1 MKLRPYQQKISE
13 DIDAAWADGAQ
24 NVCATLPTGS
34 GKTVVFSNKLLH
46 HTGVSFTVAHRQELV
61 SQMSFTL
68 AKYGVVHSLQASD
81 SLCKYIITEQ
91 IRRFGRRYEDP
102 RANCIVAGVKTL
114 LNRQKVLKPMID
126 RASLWVTDECFPAGT
141 PVDGRPIEQIRV
153 GDKVTAYNER
163 TGGFELRPM
172 LRVFK
177 NPMPDVM
184 AHIGFK
190 GMESAKVTLN
200 HPYFTQRGWAKAGA
214 LSRKDVVLT
223 KTGAWV
229 PVLNSMLY
237 ATSPNRF
244 VYNLEVEELH
254 TYTAN
259 GIVVHNCHHVA
270 GGNEWM
276 QAIGLFPESCRGLGV
291 TATPERADGQ
301 GIGRSA
307 AGVFDTLV
315 SGPGMR
321 ELINAGY
328 LTDYR
333 IFGPYS
339 NVDLTGVTVGRSGD
353 YSKPKLT
360 AAVRRSP
367 IVGDVV
373 KSYLKFAPGKIGV
386 TFVPDVQTAKDMAAS
401 FCGAGVP
408 ARVVHAGTP
417 DRERYKSIEM
427 LARGDLKELVNV
439 DVFGEGFDLPAIE
452 VCSFARPTASYPLF
466 VQQFGRSLRLLDGK
480 QHAII
485 IDHVGNIKRHGL
497 PDRYREWSLEG
508 TRGSKKRDDD
518 LIPIRTCRE
527 CLAVYEA
534 YERDCPYCG
543 WQYVTQG
550 NVSIEMVEGD
560 LSEIDPAV
568 LAAMRGEVA
577 RVDAPDYEVGEKLR
591 HAGAPP
597 QAVLGAMKNH
607 RLRQEAQTELRE
619 MIATWCGYQRAA
631 GQSDS
636 VIMMRFYRTFGLDM
650 VSAQCLGRTEAAGL
664 CERIW
669 EGVR

>member
-13 DIDAAWADGAQ
+13 DIDAAWADGHQ
-24 NVCATLPTGS
+24 NVCATLPTAA
-34 GKTVVFSNKLLH
+34 GKTVIFSNKLKH
-46 HTGVSFTVAHRQELV
+46 HPGVSFTIAHRQELV

-68 AKYGVVHSLQASD
+68 AKQGVVHSLQASA

-102 RANCIVAGVKTL
+102 KANCIVAGVKTL

-126 RASLWVTDECFPAGT
+126 RASLWVTDE
-141 PVDGRPIEQIRV
+141 
-153 GDKVTAYNER
+153 
-163 TGGFELRPM
+163 
-172 LRVFK
+172 
-177 NPMPDVM
+177 
-184 AHIGFK
+184 AHHIC
-190 GMESAKVTLN
+190 N
-200 HPYFTQRGWAKAGA
+200 
-214 LSRKDVVLT
+214 
-223 KTGAWV
+223 
-229 PVLNSMLY
+229 
-237 ATSPNRF
+237 
-244 VYNLEVEELH
+244 
-254 TYTAN
+254 
-259 GIVVHNCHHVA
+259 
-270 GGNEWM
+270 GNEWM
-276 QAIGLFPESCRGLGV
+276 QAIGLFPDTCRGLGV

-307 AGVFDTLV
+307 SGVFDTLV

-321 ELINAGY
+321 ELINSGY

-339 NVDLTGVTVGRSGD
+339 NVDLSGLKVGRSGD

-386 TFVPDVQTAKDMAAS
+386 TFVPDVQTGKDIAAS
-401 FCGAGVP
+401 FNAAGVP
-408 ARVVHAGTP
+408 SRVVHAKTP
-417 DRERYKSIEM
+417 DRERFKSIEM
-427 LARGDLKELVNV
+427 LTRGDLKELVNV
-439 DVFGEGFDLPAIE
+439 DIFGEGFDLPAIE
-452 VCSFARPTASYPLF
+452 VVSFARPTASYPLYI
-466 VQQFGRSLRLLDGK
+466 QQFGRDLRLMEGK
-480 QHAII
+480 KWGYI
-485 IDHVGNIKRHGL
+485 IDHVGNVKRHGL
-497 PDRYREWSLEG
+497 PDKLREWSLEG
-508 TRGSKKRDDD
+508 TRNGKKRDED

-550 NVSIEMVEGD
+550 NATIEMVEGD

-577 RVDAPDYEVGEKLR
+577 RVDAQDFEVGEKLR

-597 QAVLGAMKNH
+597 AAVMGAMKNH
-607 RLRQEAQTELRE
+607 RLRQEAQAELRE

-636 VIMMRFYRTFGLDM
+636 VIMMRFYKTFGIDM

>member
-1 MKLRPYQQKISE
+1 MTDRPYQITIGD

-24 NVCATLPTGS
+24 NVCATLPCGG
-34 GKTVVFSNKLLH
+34 GKTYVFSKKLKRN
-46 HTGVSFTVAHRQELV
+46 TGVSFAIAHRQELV

-68 AKYGVVHSLQASD
+68 AKQGVVHSLQASA

-91 IRRFGRRYEDP
+91 IRRFGRRYESP
-102 RANCIVAGVKTL
+102 NANCIVAGVKTL

-126 RASLWVTDECFPAGT
+126 RASLWVTDEC
-141 PVDGRPIEQIRV
+141 
-153 GDKVTAYNER
+153 
-163 TGGFELRPM
+163 
-172 LRVFK
+172 
-177 NPMPDVM
+177 
-184 AHIGFK
+184 
-190 GMESAKVTLN
+190 
-200 HPYFTQRGWAKAGA
+200 
-214 LSRKDVVLT
+214 
-223 KTGAWV
+223 
-229 PVLNSMLY
+229 
-237 ATSPNRF
+237 
-244 VYNLEVEELH
+244 
-254 TYTAN
+254 
-259 GIVVHNCHHVA
+259 HHVA

-276 QAIGLFPESCRGLGV
+276 QAVGLFPETCRGLGV

-307 AGVFDTLV
+307 SGVFDVLV

-333 IFGPYS
+333 VFSPSS
-339 NVDLTGVTVGRSGD
+339 NIDLTGLKVGKSGD

-373 KSYLKFAPGKIGV
+373 KSYLRFAPGKIGV
-386 TFVPDVQTAKDMAAS
+386 TFVPDVQTAKDIAS
-401 FCGAGVP
+401 SYTASGVP

-427 LARGDLKELVNV
+427 LTRGDLKELVNV
-439 DVFGEGFDLPAIE
+439 DIFGEGFDLPAIE
-452 VCSFARPTASYPLF
+452 VVSLARPTASYNLH
-466 VQQFGRSLRLLDGK
+466 VQQFGRGLRIMDGK
-480 QHAII
+480 KYAII
-485 IDHVGNIKRHGL
+485 IDHVGNIHPRHGL
-497 PDRYREWSLEG
+497 PDKFREWSLEG
-508 TRGSKKRDDD
+508 SRATKRKDED
-518 LIPIRTCRE
+518 LIPTRVCRE
-527 CLAVYEA
+527 CLGTYES

-550 NVSIEMVEGD
+550 NATIEMVEGD

-597 QAVLGAMKNH
+597 AAVMGAMKNH

-636 VIMMRFYRTFGLDM
+636 VIMMRFYRTFGTDIL
-650 VSAQCLGRTEAAGL
+650 SAQALGRPEAEAL
-664 CERIW
+664 TERI
-669 EGVR
+669 EERVR